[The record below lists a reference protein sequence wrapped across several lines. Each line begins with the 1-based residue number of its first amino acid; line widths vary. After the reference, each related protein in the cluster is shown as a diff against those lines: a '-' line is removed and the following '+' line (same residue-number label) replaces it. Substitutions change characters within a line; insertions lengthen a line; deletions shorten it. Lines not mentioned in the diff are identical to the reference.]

1 MKSPPPNR
9 RHPGHLEPKK
19 YRTFISSSA
28 AAAAA
33 SRDNVTN
40 RNLIDMFSVL
50 GGIHKVFNL
59 CEKNGPD
66 FNDYWGKNVETKR
79 MPTYIICIYN
89 SFQSMEW
96 RRNCSIIKI
105 LRYYWYW
112 YYFFRQKTKKGTTST
127 IFCLFWNGV
136 RYFIII
142 LSLVVFDWSSRTP
155 CSSLFF
161 FLLSSHGFGLPV
173 LYP

>member
-59 CEKNGPD
+59 SEKNGPD
-66 FNDYWGKNVETKR
+66 LTIIEGK
-79 MPTYIICIYN
+79 M
-89 SFQSMEW
+89 
-96 RRNCSIIKI
+96 
-105 LRYYWYW
+105 
-112 YYFFRQKTKKGTTST
+112 
-127 IFCLFWNGV
+127 
-136 RYFIII
+136 
-142 LSLVVFDWSSRTP
+142 
-155 CSSLFF
+155 
-161 FLLSSHGFGLPV
+161 
-173 LYP
+173 